1 MWRITDDFW
10 DDWKLLKGMF
20 QRCELWQNHVSEG
33 CYPDC
38 DMLPLGYLEKGFGQE
53 RMTYFTYEEQRTM
66 MTLWCLFGSP
76 LMLGAE
82 MTKMD
87 SQTLALLTNKE
98 ILEMLT
104 PKCRPM
110 QINFIKDKG
119 NEQAVW
125 AAYNQE
131 NGSAYVALFN
141 LNDETSYV
149 SAKIQELKV
158 ALLSLGMQ
166 EELRGHVQG
175 YELWTGENE
184 EIIDGHLKK
193 KLPPH
198 GCVIYRL
205 F

>member
-1 MWRITDDFW
+1 
-10 DDWKLLKGMF
+10 
-20 QRCELWQNHVSEG
+20 
-33 CYPDC
+33 
-38 DMLPLGYLEKGFGQE
+38 
-53 RMTYFTYEEQRTM
+53 
-66 MTLWCLFGSP
+66 
-76 LMLGAE
+76 